1 MNGPLTKEELNEA
14 NELLIKR
21 VKGEA
26 QKAPAFEQQLQQ
38 LYLRWDDKDIYIC
51 AGHLQG
57 DFPGDYQ
64 QMQNTL
70 RDL

>member
-38 LYLRWDDKDIYIC
+38 LFKLLTMLDPCTVKGVRK
-51 AGHLQG
+51 
-57 DFPGDYQ
+57 
-64 QMQNTL
+64 
-70 RDL
+70 